1 MRVRRLL
8 SQPAV
13 VFVRWIDEHEK
24 SASSLKTPWSNYM
37 KSLKFTSL
45 CFVFLIGC
53 SDSNTSAAPT
63 DMGTDSSIGADQDG
77 MPVQDMN
84 TEDMQREDMT
94 VQDMSEDDMSVGDMS
109 ADQAA
114 DMTPEDMPADQATD
128 MTPED
133 MPSDQ
138 AVDMS
143 EDMADPFEGR
153 PIGQCVASSDCP
165 SNPNG
170 AFCNR
175 TLPGGSCGGCGIDS
189 HCDDECFNGV
199 CVTTCQSNSDCPPG
213 LSCTG
218 AGRCGAMMCVN
229 GQCPDS
235 LFGCSASNRC
245 ERIDCSDDAGVCPNG
260 TTCTSGLCVE
270 DRALN

>member
-1 MRVRRLL
+1 MKLPKLTALL
-8 SQPAV
+8 
-13 VFVRWIDEHEK
+13 
-24 SASSLKTPWSNYM
+24 L
-37 KSLKFTSL
+37 L
-45 CFVFLIGC
+45 FLFGC
-53 SDSNTSAAPT
+53 SDSETSPTPT
-63 DMGTDSSIGADQDG
+63 DMGTDSSVVADQDV
-77 MPVQDMN
+77 MPVQDMAAQDMQA
-84 TEDMQREDMT
+84 EDMQREDMS
-94 VQDMSEDDMSVGDMS
+94 VQDMSVDDMSVDDMS
-109 ADQAA
+109 V
-114 DMTPEDMPADQATD
+114 DQATD
-128 MTPED
+128 MTED
-133 MPSDQ
+133 MSVDQ
-138 AVDMS
+138 SADMTVDMTQ
-143 EDMADPFEGR
+143 DMADPFEGR

-199 CVTTCQSNSDCPPG
+199 CVTTCQTNTDCPPG

-245 ERIDCSDDAGVCPNG
+245 ERVDCSDDAGVCPTG

>member
-1 MRVRRLL
+1 
-8 SQPAV
+8 
-13 VFVRWIDEHEK
+13 
-24 SASSLKTPWSNYM
+24 M
-37 KSLKFTSL
+37 KFPTIIAMLFG
-45 CFVFLIGC
+45 FLIGC
-53 SDSNTSAAPT
+53 SDSETSPKPT
-63 DMGTDSSIGADQDG
+63 DMGTDSSIEPDQDG
-77 MPVQDMN
+77 
-84 TEDMQREDMT
+84 MT
-94 VQDMSEDDMSVGDMS
+94 VQDMTAQDMQVEDMTAQDMAVQDMAVQDMAAPDMPLEDMPVEDMSV
-109 ADQAA
+109 
-114 DMTPEDMPADQATD
+114 
-128 MTPED
+128 
-133 MPSDQ
+133 DQ
-138 AVDMS
+138 AVDMTLDMPQ
-143 EDMADPFEGR
+143 DMADPFEGR
-153 PIGQCVASSDCP
+153 PIGQCVESSDCP
-165 SNPNG
+165 TNPNG

-199 CVTTCQSNSDCPPG
+199 CVTTCQTNTDCPPG